1 MGTTLAL
8 NGAYN
13 LAGMLLRHLK
23 GDSCDFLSVFRDY
36 ESRMRPLVDAAQK
49 LPPGMPHLI
58 HPETPWGVWVLRQI
72 LFAIRWSGIAYLLAK
87 FAGPPARAIE
97 VEDLGFGSTVFDGD
111 ATGRITCI

>member
-13 LAGMLLRHLK
+13 LAGMLLRH
-23 GDSCDFLSVFRDY
+23 SSSETCDYPLVFQDY

-58 HPETPWGVWVLRQI
+58 HPQSAWGIWVLRQI
-72 LFAIRWSGIAYLLAK
+72 AFAIRWSGIGYLLAK

-97 VEDLGFGSTVFDGD
+97 VEDLGIGCAVFGSEKSS
-111 ATGRITCI
+111 